1 MLKLL
6 KSCILAASLIA
17 APLSVQALTVASS
30 LPDTQLFAPRGALQN
45 GETYNFSDGN
55 QALFLIGR
63 IRPRTPAGSFTL
75 TIVNDF
81 VHAGTFQF
89 GDFFASTL
97 SNPTFSLGTEIVDA
111 TGPFSLVLDPGET
124 LVFTLEHD
132 ETFFRSAILAS
143 VTSTTT
149 VPLPPALVLM
159 LSAIGAGWAIRRR
172 SRKSAADKAL
182 PAAA

>member
-63 IRPRTPAGSFTL
+63 NRPTTPAGSFTL

-89 GDFFASTL
+89 GSAFFCQNFQNNGNVL
-97 SNPTFSLGTEIVDA
+97 SGNR
-111 TGPFSLVLDPGET
+111 
-124 LVFTLEHD
+124 HC
-132 ETFFRSAILAS
+132 
-143 VTSTTT
+143 
-149 VPLPPALVLM
+149 
-159 LSAIGAGWAIRRR
+159 
-172 SRKSAADKAL
+172 
-182 PAAA
+182 